1 MHPNNNAIK
10 HDISEFSYVS
20 FEATL
25 PVWCRWLDIGNRQ
38 AHTSNNS
45 GVFVFLKKGALVARV
60 WSSWADIRN
69 THHTHTG
76 TSFAPFFS
84 LRRKKSNV
92 WFVRSCDHLIALKQ
106 EIQLWAGRSLNWS
119 ICSDLTPMSHPY
131 TIASPIQSPPPRTWG
146 KWQIE
151 CPTSLTHYTHHL
163 LPTNFSTYHFGIIST
178 PQNYLLLMFFSSPS
192 YTYPK
197 QV

>member
-1 MHPNNNAIK
+1 MYNHWGLCLACSEFFITDSHQNFLHVTASAGITWFQFLRHNDAIK

-131 TIASPIQSPPPRTWG
+131 TIAPPPPEPEASDKLSAR
-146 KWQIE
+146 
-151 CPTSLTHYTHHL
+151 P
-163 LPTNFSTYHFGIIST
+163 P
-178 PQNYLLLMFFSSPS
+178 
-192 YTYPK
+192 
-197 QV
+197 